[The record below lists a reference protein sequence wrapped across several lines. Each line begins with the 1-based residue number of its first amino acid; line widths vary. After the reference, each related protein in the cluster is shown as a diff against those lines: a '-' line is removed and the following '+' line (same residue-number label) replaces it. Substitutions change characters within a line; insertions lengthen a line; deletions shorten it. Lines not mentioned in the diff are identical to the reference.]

1 MTSDSNNG
9 GRSFAVLWA
18 VKPMTPRVHAA
29 VISTLISVLASDDG
43 YHFKSNGI

>member
-29 VISTLISVLASDDG
+29 VPTLISVLASDDG
-43 YHFKSNGI
+43 YHFKSNRI